1 MTMAVDAK
9 QIRQTVWPA
18 SGSCGRTVVPERP
31 FSRGSVGRPDS
42 LSYLKEQGDGMSQLV
57 NIQSRVNRS
66 EIAGGLLYCHSRL
79 NSNTTKL
86 LESASFL
93 YALIEVL
100 EDKGLVNIDELE
112 EKKREVATRLL
123 DSFLDRGMGVAM
135 QEDERDKYTFSETVE
150 IDCAS
155 RVHLC
160 KAACCRMS
168 FALSQQDVE
177 EGVVKWDLGRPYLI
191 AQDAM
196 VIAALRS
203 RNELLH
209 GARSETTALSWL

>member
-1 MTMAVDAK
+1 MVK
-9 QIRQTVWPA
+9 
-18 SGSCGRTVVPERP
+18 
-31 FSRGSVGRPDS
+31 
-42 LSYLKEQGDGMSQLV
+42 
-57 NIQSRVNRS
+57 
-66 EIAGGLLYCHSRL
+66 
-79 NSNTTKL
+79 
-86 LESASFL
+86 
-93 YALIEVL
+93 
-100 EDKGLVNIDELE
+100 IDELE
-112 EKKREVATRLL
+112 EKKREVAIRLL

-191 AQDAM
+191 AQDRDGYCRHLDRESNRCT
-196 VIAALRS
+196 VREQRPLPCRGYDCREDKRVWVDFEKRIINPQLE
-203 RNELLH
+203 ELFKT
-209 GARSETTALSWL
+209 SEAEVTQAN

>member
-1 MTMAVDAK
+1 
-9 QIRQTVWPA
+9 
-18 SGSCGRTVVPERP
+18 
-31 FSRGSVGRPDS
+31 
-42 LSYLKEQGDGMSQLV
+42 MSQLV
-57 NIQSRVNRS
+57 NISRVNRS

-100 EDKGLVNIDELE
+100 EEKGLVKIDELE

-135 QEDERDKYTFSETVE
+135 QEDERDKYSFSETVE

-191 AQDAM
+191 AQDSEGYCRHLDRESNRCT
-196 VIAALRS
+196 VREQRPLPCRGYDCRRDKRVWVDFEKRIINPQLEELFAANGS
-203 RNELLH
+203 KTSDEN
-209 GARSETTALSWL
+209 

>member
-1 MTMAVDAK
+1 K
-9 QIRQTVWPA
+9 
-18 SGSCGRTVVPERP
+18 
-31 FSRGSVGRPDS
+31 
-42 LSYLKEQGDGMSQLV
+42 MSQLIS
-57 NIQSRVNRS
+57 IQSRVNRS
-66 EIAGGLLYCHSRL
+66 EVAGGLLYCHSRL

-93 YALIEVL
+93 YALIEL
-100 EDKGLVNIDELE
+100 LTEKGLVGIDELE
-112 EKKREVATRLL
+112 EKKRDVATRLL
-123 DSFLDRGMGVAM
+123 ESFLDRGMGVAM

-177 EGVVKWDLGRPYLI
+177 EGVIKWDLGRPYLI
-191 AQDAM
+191 AQDSEGYCRHLDRESNRCTVREQRPLPCRGYDCRKDNRVWVAFEKR
-196 VIAALRS
+196 IINPQLE
-203 RNELLH
+203 ELFATN
-209 GARSETTALSWL
+209 GSKTSDEN

>member
-1 MTMAVDAK
+1 
-9 QIRQTVWPA
+9 
-18 SGSCGRTVVPERP
+18 
-31 FSRGSVGRPDS
+31 
-42 LSYLKEQGDGMSQLV
+42 MSQLV
-57 NIQSRVNRS
+57 NISRVNRS

-100 EDKGLVNIDELE
+100 EEKGLVKIDELE

-135 QEDERDKYTFSETVE
+135 QEDERDKYSFSETVE

-191 AQDAM
+191 AQDNDGYCRHLDRESNRCT
-196 VIAALRS
+196 VREQRPLPCRGYDCRRDKRVWVDFEKRIINPQLEELFAANGS
-203 RNELLH
+203 KTSDEN
-209 GARSETTALSWL
+209 

>member
-1 MTMAVDAK
+1 
-9 QIRQTVWPA
+9 
-18 SGSCGRTVVPERP
+18 
-31 FSRGSVGRPDS
+31 
-42 LSYLKEQGDGMSQLV
+42 MSQLV
-57 NIQSRVNRS
+57 NISRVNRS

-100 EDKGLVNIDELE
+100 EEKGLVKIDELE
-112 EKKREVATRLL
+112 DKKREVATRLL

-135 QEDERDKYTFSETVE
+135 QEGERDKYAFSETVE

-177 EGVVKWDLGRPYLI
+177 EGVIKWDLGRPYLI
-191 AQDAM
+191 AQDSEGYCRHLDRESNRCT
-196 VIAALRS
+196 VRDQRPLPCRGYDCRRDKRVWVDFEKRIINPQLEELFAANGS
-203 RNELLH
+203 KTSDEN
-209 GARSETTALSWL
+209 

>member
-1 MTMAVDAK
+1 
-9 QIRQTVWPA
+9 
-18 SGSCGRTVVPERP
+18 
-31 FSRGSVGRPDS
+31 
-42 LSYLKEQGDGMSQLV
+42 MSQLV
-57 NIQSRVNRS
+57 NIESRVNRN

-100 EDKGLVNIDELE
+100 EEKGLVKIVELE
-112 EKKREVATRLL
+112 EKKREVAARLL
-123 DSFLDRGMGVAM
+123 ESFLDRGMGVAM
-135 QEDERDKYTFSETVE
+135 QEDERDKYSFSETVE

-177 EGVVKWDLGRPYLI
+177 EGVVKWDLARPYLI
-191 AQDAM
+191 AQDSDGYCRHLDRESNRCT
-196 VIAALRS
+196 VREQRPLPCRGYDCRKDKRVWVDFEKRIINPQLE
-203 RNELLH
+203 ELFKTSD
-209 GARSETTALSWL
+209 SEVTQAN

>member
-1 MTMAVDAK
+1 
-9 QIRQTVWPA
+9 
-18 SGSCGRTVVPERP
+18 
-31 FSRGSVGRPDS
+31 
-42 LSYLKEQGDGMSQLV
+42 MSQLV

-66 EIAGGLLYCHSRL
+66 EVAGGLLYCHSRL

-100 EDKGLVNIDELE
+100 EEKGLVKIDELE
-112 EKKREVATRLL
+112 EKKREVAARLL
-123 DSFLDRGMGVAM
+123 ESFLDRGMGVAM

-191 AQDAM
+191 AQDGDGYCRHLDRKTNSCT
-196 VIAALRS
+196 VREQRPLPCRGYDCRKDKRVWVDFEKRIINPQLE
-203 RNELLH
+203 ELFKTSD
-209 GARSETTALSWL
+209 SEVTQAN